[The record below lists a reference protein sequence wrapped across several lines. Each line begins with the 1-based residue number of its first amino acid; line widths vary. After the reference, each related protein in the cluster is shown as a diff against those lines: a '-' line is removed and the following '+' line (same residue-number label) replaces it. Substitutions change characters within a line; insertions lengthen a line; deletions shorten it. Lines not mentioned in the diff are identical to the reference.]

1 MFNLVPRVFSGLA
14 QVPHSLFD
22 FEENSCKEYQ
32 IGLDQTRQSSN
43 SVFKMTSLF
52 NLKFSEEVTE
62 DKDAFHFE
70 VRMCIDCDRH
80 LF

>member
-1 MFNLVPRVFSGLA
+1 MFSRVLA

-22 FEENSCKEYQ
+22 FEETSYKEYQ
-32 IGLDQTRQSSN
+32 IGPDQTRQSSN

-70 VRMCIDCDRH
+70 ARMCIDCDRH